1 MAFQHEMRANAAVVD
16 ELIGW
21 LRTTTP
27 SQVMDEAAA
36 KLAAGVAEDDL
47 WAASVLTASRYV
59 NNQAHNLMGFVAHS
73 MVGCEDARRLAQGQA
88 RRIRY
93 LVLMQSLHQTV
104 ADLHDP
110 SFAPAELLPSW
121 PIHEPT
127 VAQSIEWLRR
137 DVRMGE
143 FSRADHRLVGL
154 NEHLAPARDCRL
166 GVGHRAG
173 GNGHR

>member
-1 MAFQHEMRANAAVVD
+1 MALQREMRANTAVVD

-27 SQVMDEAAA
+27 ERVMDEAAA

-47 WAASVLTASRYV
+47 WAASVLTSSRYV
-59 NNQAHNLMGFVAHS
+59 NNQAHNLLGFVAHS
-73 MVGCEDARRLAQGQA
+73 MVGCEDARRLAQGQP

-93 LVLMQSLHQTV
+93 LLLMQTLHQAV

-110 SFAPAELLPSW
+110 CFPPSELLPFW
-121 PIHEPT
+121 PLHEAR
-127 VAQSIEWLRR
+127 VEENIEWLRR

-154 NEHLAPARDCRL
+154 NEHL
-166 GVGHRAG
+166 
-173 GNGHR
+173 